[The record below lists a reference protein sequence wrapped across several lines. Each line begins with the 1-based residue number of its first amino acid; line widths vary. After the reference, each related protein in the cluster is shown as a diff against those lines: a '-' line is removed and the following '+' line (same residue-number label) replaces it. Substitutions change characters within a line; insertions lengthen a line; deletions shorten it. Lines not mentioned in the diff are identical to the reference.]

1 MDLEE
6 FRTETRA
13 WLEENCPESMRKPLS
28 ADWMNETADDT
39 VKEDAK
45 VWLERMAAKGWTVP
59 NWPTEYGGGGLAPE
73 EHMVLAQEM
82 ARISAR
88 PATMGMGIS
97 MFGPTLLEYGT
108 EEQKQR
114 HIPNIVDG
122 SIQWCQGYSEPGA
135 GSDLAN
141 VQTKA
146 VLDGDNYILNGQKI
160 WTSGAQR
167 ADWMF
172 ALVRT
177 DPDASKHDGISFIL
191 LDMHQPGIS
200 IKPIKLIAGSS
211 PFCETF
217 FDDAIA
223 SKDDII
229 GGLNKGWTVGK
240 RLLQHERSGQGG
252 LGAGGGNRRRRG
264 AAPQRARRGP
274 AADLID
280 TALKYVG
287 EKDGRIA
294 DPVIRDQVIQ
304 HAQLQHAMQC
314 TQRRAGEENRSGKTI
329 GDTTSIFKLVGSSL
343 AKDGANMK
351 VALMGSQGYGWEGD
365 EFDANELQSTR
376 SWLSSRAITIY
387 GGTNEIQ
394 LNIISKRVLGLPD

>member
-13 WLEENCPESMRKPLS
+13 WLEENCPESMRRPMS
-28 ADWMNETADDT
+28 IDWMNETADESAQ
-39 VKEDAK
+39 EDAK
-45 VWLERMAAKGWTVP
+45 VWLQRMASRGWTVP
-59 NWPTEYGGGGLAPE
+59 SWPKEYGGGGLAPQ
-73 EHMVLAQEM
+73 EHMVFVQEM

-97 MFGPTLLEYGT
+97 MFGPTLLEFGT
-108 EEQKQR
+108 EEQKHR

-141 VQTKA
+141 VQSKA
-146 VLDGDNYILNGQKI
+146 VPDGDNYVINGSKI

-167 ADWMF
+167 ADGMF

-177 DPDASKHDGISFIL
+177 DPDAPKHDGISFIL
-191 LDMHQPGIS
+191 LDMNQPGVS
-200 IKPIKLIAGSS
+200 IKPIRLIAGSS

-217 FDDAIA
+217 FDNAVA

-240 RLLQHERSGQGG
+240 RLLQHERGGQGG
-252 LGAGGGNRRRRG
+252 LGAGGGTRRRRG
-264 AAPQRARRGP
+264 SAPQRGRRGP

-280 TALKYVG
+280 TAITYVG
-287 EKDGRIA
+287 EKEGRIA
-294 DPVIRDQVIQ
+294 DPVVRDQIIQ
-304 HAQLQHAMQC
+304 HAQVQQAMQL
-314 TQRRAGEENRSGKTI
+314 TQRRAGEENRSGKTE
-329 GDTTSIFKLVGSSL
+329 GDTTSIFKLVGSTL
-343 AKDGANMK
+343 AKESANMK

-365 EFDANELQSTR
+365 EFTANELQSTR

-394 LNIISKRVLGLPD
+394 MNIISKRVLGLPD

>member
-1 MDLEE
+1 M
-6 FRTETRA
+6 
-13 WLEENCPESMRKPLS
+13 SI
-28 ADWMNETADDT
+28 DWMNETADESAQ
-39 VKEDAK
+39 EDAK
-45 VWLERMAAKGWTVP
+45 VWLQRMASRGWTVP
-59 NWPTEYGGGGLAPE
+59 SWPKEYGGGGLAPQ
-73 EHMVLAQEM
+73 EHMVFVQEM

-97 MFGPTLLEYGT
+97 MFGPTLLEFGT
-108 EEQKQR
+108 EEQKHR
-114 HIPNIVDG
+114 HIPNIVYG

-141 VQTKA
+141 VQSKA
-146 VLDGDNYILNGQKI
+146 VPDGDNYVINGSKI

-177 DPDASKHDGISFIL
+177 DPDAPKHDGISFIL
-191 LDMHQPGIS
+191 LDMNQPGVS
-200 IKPIKLIAGSS
+200 IKPIRLIAGSS

-217 FDDAIA
+217 FDNAVA

-240 RLLQHERSGQGG
+240 RLLQHERGGQGG
-252 LGAGGGNRRRRG
+252 LGAGGGTRRRRG
-264 AAPQRARRGP
+264 SAPQRGRRGP

-280 TALKYVG
+280 TAITYVG
-287 EKDGRIA
+287 EKEGRIA
-294 DPVIRDQVIQ
+294 DPVVRDQIIQ
-304 HAQLQHAMQC
+304 HAQVQQAMQL
-314 TQRRAGEENRSGKTI
+314 TQRRAGEENRSGKTE
-329 GDTTSIFKLVGSSL
+329 GDTTSIFKLVGSTL
-343 AKDGANMK
+343 AKESANMK

-365 EFDANELQSTR
+365 EFTANELQSTR

-394 LNIISKRVLGLPD
+394 MNIISKRVLGLPD